1 MFRLN
6 PPVSVAIKPVR
17 VALRGHEKQAR
28 ALGAQLDDVYGCGRF
43 GCVYPGKGGYVVKV
57 TTDKHEVR
65 MVKEVIHLRH
75 SRTRLATRYR
85 RRVEALGCSVE
96 KAAMLPGIVAFK
108 EPIVALGK
116 KSWAYRREDVRPL
129 DAMSSDKARRLQRRL
144 EKAIDAFF
152 YPPLFRPD
160 PLTFLRDHPELK
172 AIVVT
177 ALYMEWAFDV
187 RLEDIHIEQVGVVMK
202 TTSLHPKGTL
212 VLYDAQAS

>member
-1 MFRLN
+1 VFRLN

-17 VALRGHEKQAR
+17 VALRGQERKAE
-28 ALGAQLDDVYGCGRF
+28 ALGADLHDVYGCGKF
-43 GCVYPGKGGYVVKV
+43 GCVYPGKNGTVVKV

-65 MVKEVIHLRH
+65 MVKEVIQLRR

-129 DAMSSDKARRLQRRL
+129 DAMSSDKAKRLQRRL

-187 RLEDIHIEQVGVVMK
+187 RLEDIHVEQLGVVSK
-202 TTSLHPKGTL
+202 TTPLHQRGTV
-212 VLYDAQAS
+212 VLFDGQID